1 MDETLEQ
8 LLLSPLVYFLFDSTK
23 LALESPRFPRNA
35 TTTYTGEISCKNL
48 FRVLSAINKRSSL
61 MAKEFTQK
69 SLVPLQRKPDSF
81 SHALFEQPLSS
92 FLPPL
97 SLSPCST
104 TINYSS
110 GCRTGGLYHPWI
122 RPRLLLEV
130 GKGLE
135 RKGVG
140 RRRIERSGEWQ
151 R

>member
-23 LALESPRFPRNA
+23 LALESPRFSRNA

-61 MAKEFTQK
+61 MAKESTQK

-81 SHALFEQPLSS
+81 SHTLFEQPLSS

-140 RRRIERSGEWQ
+140 RIERSGEWQ

>member
-48 FRVLSAINKRSSL
+48 FRVLSAINKRLSL

-140 RRRIERSGEWQ
+140 RIERSGEWQ

>member
-23 LALESPRFPRNA
+23 LALESPRFPRNDHHVYGRNIVQKSFSCTIGDKQTFVVNGERIHPKICGSSPKETGFILA
-35 TTTYTGEISCKNL
+35 RPFRTTTIV
-48 FRVLSAINKRSSL
+48 FPSS
-61 MAKEFTQK
+61 
-69 SLVPLQRKPDSF
+69 S
-81 SHALFEQPLSS
+81 
-92 FLPPL
+92 L

-140 RRRIERSGEWQ
+140 RIERSGEWQ